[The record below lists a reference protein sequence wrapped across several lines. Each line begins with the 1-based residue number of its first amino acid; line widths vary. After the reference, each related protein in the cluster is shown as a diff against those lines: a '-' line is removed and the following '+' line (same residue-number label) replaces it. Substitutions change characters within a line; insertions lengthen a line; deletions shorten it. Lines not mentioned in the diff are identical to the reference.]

1 MRWFE
6 LPSPP
11 LFCVSGSL
19 PLPPFLFTCVLLKP
33 LLQDALSLNRSPS
46 FSYTNS
52 GSCCFSQWPT
62 LTGPADGSPLRLWSG
77 HAGIL
82 PTTDPSSLF
91 LTVLPPL
98 QHVNESQGHR
108 SFMPRTW
115 LSAPP
120 PTAWES
126 LSTYSLQKSL
136 LFLWFLVL
144 LMFISGF
151 LKLAIWHNFPWKVGK
166 LFKKF
171 FLSCVYG
178 WICVYGWMFMSDSV
192 GRVNVWP
199 LHACFWLLLDA
210 WVSKFCVSVIA
221 IVANDWTQILCLTF
235 PVLNLMKVILCCSA
249 LSKQLTILGMV

>member
-1 MRWFE
+1 MAHLDRARRREPTSTLVW
-6 LPSPP
+6 PCWDS
-11 LFCVSGSL
+11 SH
-19 PLPPFLFTCVLLKP
+19 
-33 LLQDALSLNRSPS
+33 NRSILSVPDCS
-46 FSYTNS
+46 
-52 GSCCFSQWPT
+52 PT
-62 LTGPADGSPLRLWSG
+62 LTTCKRKPGTPQF
-77 HAGIL
+77 HAQDMAI
-82 PTTDPSSLF
+82 
-91 LTVLPPL
+91 
-98 QHVNESQGHR
+98 H
-108 SFMPRTW
+108 
-115 LSAPP
+115 APP